1 MIGMYKYIFLL
12 FLLFIG
18 SQNAAVSSLCGLL
31 LGQKPCSIGTK
42 TLLITLSFGIGT
54 KTLLLGHRKNS
65 CSNSGFSMIYLF

>member
-42 TLLITLSFGIGT
+42 TLFYWDKNLVDNSFFWYWD
-54 KTLLLGHRKNS
+54 KN
-65 CSNSGFSMIYLF
+65 LVVRT